1 MLSCVEVRDLQTAFQ
16 HMIKFNQVTVLALQR
31 RGITSLQ
38 VREIFDHVLE
48 DYPKFKKYLAI
59 NAQIVHDTLF
69 ELAVIKVMKGEE
81 LNADESNKVANLE
94 RHAHAVPTNV
104 MSNDSSSECS

>member
-1 MLSCVEVRDLQTAFQ
+1 MLSCVEVS
-16 HMIKFNQVTVLALQR
+16 FNQVTVALQR
-31 RGITSLQ
+31 RRITSLQ

-81 LNADESNKVANLE
+81 LNANESNKQSCKLRKTRTCCTYQCYE
-94 RHAHAVPTNV
+94 
-104 MSNDSSSECS
+104 

>member
-1 MLSCVEVRDLQTAFQ
+1 MTPV
-16 HMIKFNQVTVLALQR
+16 M
-31 RGITSLQ
+31 
-38 VREIFDHVLE
+38 
-48 DYPKFKKYLAI
+48 
-59 NAQIVHDTLF
+59 
-69 ELAVIKVMKGEE
+69 KVMKGEE